1 MEETPQDGGFP
12 TWGRGVASDTPFT
25 ADPSAATAD
34 DGTLDPYRTFVS
46 LGDLAPAATVTPN
59 ALFMG
64 PQIVNSLGNLYNMWN
79 APGGFSLE
87 QQTAISALASMYSG
101 QNSLASP
108 NAALGFLR
116 DASIL
121 AYQNNISVSEQML
134 RLAGV
139 GSFSEAQ
146 KIASTMNSNALGG
159 PSTITSVDYLSEDS
173 AKRLVNQALKAYLG
187 RAATDE
193 ESANFAKAL
202 RTAQGENPQVV
213 TTSGSS
219 RVAEGGLDVSAFA
232 EDYAKSQPDYAE
244 YQGATKYLDLFLG
257 ALS

>member
-1 MEETPQDGGFP
+1 MTVRMEDGGFP
-12 TWGRGVASDTPFT
+12 TWGTGTRDDTYQPNT
-25 ADPSAATAD
+25 SGAIAD
-34 DGTLDPYRTFVS
+34 DGTVDPFKIFVN
-46 LGDLAPAATVTPN
+46 LGDLTPQSSSSMPN
-59 ALFMG
+59 AFYG
-64 PQIVNSLGNLYNMWN
+64 GANINSIGNLLQMWN
-79 APGGFSLE
+79 APGGLSFD
-87 QQTAISALASMYSG
+87 QQSTIQALASLYSG
-101 QNSLASP
+101 QKSLSSP
-108 NAALGFLR
+108 NAALSFLQN
-116 DASIL
+116 AAIS
-121 AYQNNISVSEQML
+121 AYQSGISVSEQML
-134 RLAGV
+134 RFAGV
-139 GSFSEAQ
+139 RTFDEARSAAATMTSYGDGS
-146 KIASTMNSNALGG
+146 G
-159 PSTITSVDYLSEDS
+159 PTTVTSVDYLSKDS
-173 AKRLVNQALKAYLG
+173 ANRLVNSALKAYLG